1 MKNKSKFAFLS
12 VAFAALLALGACNV
26 SVSSSKDDKSTVS
39 SLSTDLSSGGED
51 SSEPVNQSSN
61 NNSSISAI
69 GSSSSID
76 SASSSSAT
84 SASSDSSGSTSTSS
98 DITTNTFIVTF
109 VVDGT
114 VVQTDELEPGD
125 IASYRGATPTRAE
138 SGGKKYRFKGWSP
151 DISQPIN
158 KDTVFTAQFAEYL
171 SVQMIDDFE
180 SYEDSPSMKDEGWMA
195 LGYSNATGQWSDQ
208 TAASVSLGTRSE
220 EGDQSLRFD
229 AWENGVGYKF
239 AKTFREG
246 EFTNSG
252 NALQFRLMV
261 PQINTVKVLLHAKV
275 SIAGTVQNPSF
286 TYTLNVPSSEFVEY
300 TIPLNDQGWALWG
313 EAGKSISV
321 CADWMGVHEDDLLNY
336 LTRIEFYI
344 QGNDGGNGLPY
355 IAFLDS
361 AKFVTIDTPAYSA
374 QENLVVNDRYTATL
388 TDGTTLRLDVGAN
401 GAATASVIDLETPVS
416 VNGTLSVNGRD
427 ATFTSSALTYRGTLT
442 NGGNLIKFVSA
453 SGSLKDLVDD
463 VNLTGVQVLDNFD
476 QYTSDGKSYYVD
488 NPINQRSG
496 CRGAYYSEYFSNSTA
511 DETEW
516 GGSKWSLMRGSGD
529 QLKLKQDASGAHS
542 GKNYL
547 CLKNSQYNAM
557 RYMQWG
563 LYDGTAE
570 QNSFRGNKLGF
581 WARTN
586 GLVPAFKVA
595 CYSQTSPKNATK
607 DNYVKSQTFAC
618 SAPIGEWTHY
628 EIDLNPNVVYY
639 GFLVFMEKNGSADSY
654 LYLDDVEIYSADPY
668 AHYEAPVEEALPTV
682 IPDTY
687 YLGAAAGLFN
697 TSIGFLEDNSAYLC
711 FGDNY
716 YGQGT
721 YEINDREV
729 TINIENGGII
739 YTATMS
745 DDATELIFKS
755 VTGSNADYVGILNN
769 TNYTLADYA
778 DNAETYKDDGLMY
791 YQGNQNEALISG
803 ARGAYYCD
811 YQAGNNSYS
820 SPIGGAGWILMGG
833 SGDQLKLNTTN
844 PLAGAKSLDMKKST
858 AGAMRYIQWDLYKG
872 TAEAHTFK
880 TNFVVQARNNA
891 DNATKVKVMVF
902 KAQHVTAEN
911 YETSYVSKEVTLDA
925 GATDFIDIELDIN
938 ETYYGY
944 GIELAKD
951 SKAAYITFDN
961 AIFYSFYTDGVNYL
975 APKDMVLNGKNGLEA
990 SIKFGDVTKAF
1001 ITYSAIGLNNTEC
1014 SYRMTYGSGQGMII
1028 TVNGKEIEGSYV
1040 VAFDGTVTFTVTGV
1054 DPALSSYISV
1064 GAVFSNK

>member
-1 MKNKSKFAFLS
+1 MQERKILMKNKSKFAFLS
-12 VAFAALLALGACNV
+12 VAFAALLSLGACGQV
-26 SVSSSKDDKSTVS
+26 GQSLKDSKSTVS
-39 SLSTDLSSGGED
+39 SLSTDV
-51 SSEPVNQSSN
+51 SSEVGGSETSD
-61 NNSSISAI
+61 NNSSASAMNSD
-69 GSSSSID
+69 SSSASN
-76 SASSSSAT
+76 SASSSN
-84 SASSDSSGSTSTSS
+84 SSSSSS
-98 DITTNTFIVTF
+98 SSSSQEIPNTYIVSF
-109 VVDGT
+109 VVDGV

-125 IASYRGATPTRAE
+125 IAVYNGATPTKQDG
-138 SGGKKYRFKGWSP
+138 SGKQYRFKGWSP
-151 DISQPIN
+151 DITQPIN

-171 SVQMIDDFE
+171 AVQMIDDFE
-180 SYEDSPSMKDEGWMA
+180 SYEDSPSMKDEGWTA
-195 LGYSNATGQWSDQ
+195 LAYSNATGQWTND
-208 TAASVSLGTRSE
+208 TNATVSLGTRSE
-220 EGDQSLRFD
+220 EGQKSLRFD

-239 AKTFREG
+239 AKIFKGG
-246 EFTNSG
+246 EFANAA

-261 PQINTVKVLLHAKV
+261 PQINTVKVLLHAKMTIGG
-275 SIAGTVQNPSF
+275 STQTPSF
-286 TYTLNVPSSEFVEY
+286 TYTLNVPSSEYVEY
-300 TIPLNDQGWALWG
+300 TIPLNDDGWALWG
-313 EAGKSISV
+313 EAGKSIHT
-321 CADWMGVHEDDLLNY
+321 CADWLGIHEDDLLPY
-336 LTRIEFYI
+336 LTRIEFYV
-344 QGNDGGNGLPY
+344 QGNDGGTGLPY
-355 IAFLDS
+355 VGFLDS
-361 AKFVTIDTPAYSA
+361 AKFVTIDNATNTAI
-374 QENLVVNDRYTATL
+374 ENLVINDRYTATL
-388 TDGTTLRLDVGAN
+388 TDGTTLRLDVGDN

-416 VNGTLSVNGRD
+416 VDGTLSVNGRD
-427 ATFTSSALTYRGTLT
+427 VTFASSALTYRGTLT

-453 SGSLKDLVDD
+453 SGSLKDLVED

-476 QYTSDGKSYYVD
+476 QYTADGKAYYKD
-488 NPINQRSG
+488 NPMNQRSG
-496 CRGAYYSEYFSNSTA
+496 CRGAYYSEYFSNAAT
-511 DETEW
+511 DHTEW
-516 GGSKWSLMRGSGD
+516 GGDKWSLLGGDGS

-563 LYDGTAE
+563 LYDGTSE
-570 QNSFRGNKLGF
+570 KNSFRGNKLGF

-654 LYLDDVEIYSADPY
+654 LYLDDVEIYSANPY

-682 IPDTY
+682 LPSTY

-729 TINIENGGII
+729 TVSVDDGAIV

-811 YQAGNNSYS
+811 YQAGNASYS
-820 SPIGGAGWILMGG
+820 SPIGGSGWILMGG

-858 AGAMRYIQWDLYKG
+858 AGAMRYIQWGLYKG

-880 TNFVVQARNNA
+880 TNFVVQVRNNA

-902 KAQHVTAEN
+902 KAQYVTAEN
-911 YETSYVSKEVTLDA
+911 YETSYVGKEVTLDA

-961 AIFYSFYTDGVNYL
+961 ALFYSYYTDGVNYL
-975 APKDMVLNGKNGLEA
+975 APKDMVLNGKNGLDA
-990 SIKFGDVTKAF
+990 SIKFGDTTKAF

-1014 SYRMTYGSGQGMII
+1014 SYRMTYGGGQGMII

-1040 VAFDGTVTFTVTGV
+1040 VALDGTVTFTVTGV
-1054 DPALSSYISV
+1054 DPALSSYITV

>member
-1 MKNKSKFAFLS
+1 MQERKFLMKNKSKFAFLS
-12 VAFAALLALGACNV
+12 VAFAALLALGACQNNTP
-26 SVSSSKDDKSTVS
+26 KSNNGKSAVS
-39 SLSTDLSSGGED
+39 SLSVNSSGEVN
-51 SSEPVNQSSN
+51 SSDPINQSSTN
-61 NNSSISAI
+61 GSSITDS
-69 GSSSSID
+69 GSSDISS
-76 SASSSSAT
+76 
-84 SASSDSSGSTSTSS
+84 SSDSSLSSS
-98 DITTNTFIVTF
+98 DSSSEDTPNTYRVIF
-109 VVDGT
+109 VVDGVT
-114 VVQTDELEPGD
+114 VDTREVEPGS
-125 IASYRGATPTRAE
+125 IVTYNGATPTKADAD
-138 SGGKKYRFKGWSP
+138 GKHYIFNGWSP
-151 DISQPIN
+151 DMSQPIN
-158 KDTVFTAQFAEYL
+158 QDTVFTAQFKVY
-171 SVQMIDDFE
+171 SDVQMIDDFE
-180 SYEDSPSMKDEGWMA
+180 SYEDTPSMKDEGWTA
-195 LGYSNATGQWSDQ
+195 LGYSNATGQWSKE

-220 EGDQSLRFD
+220 EGQQSLRFD

-239 AKTFREG
+239 AKIFEGG
-246 EFTNSG
+246 EFECSA

-261 PQINTVKVLLHAKV
+261 PQINTVKVLLHAKMT
-275 SIAGTVQNPSF
+275 IAGSTQTPAF
-286 TYTLNVPSSEFVEY
+286 HYTLNVPSSEFVEY
-300 TIPLNDQGWALWG
+300 TIPLSDSGWALWG
-313 EAGKSISV
+313 EAGKSISWA
-321 CADWMGVHEDDLLNY
+321 ADWLGVHEDDLLAY

-344 QGNDGGNGLPY
+344 QGNDGANGLPY

-361 AKFVTIDTPAYSA
+361 AKFITIDNPTLS
-374 QENLVVNDRYTATL
+374 QTENLKLNDRYTAKL
-388 TDGTTLRLDVGAN
+388 NDDTTLRLDVGAN

-416 VNGTLSVNGRD
+416 VNGTLAVNGRD
-427 ATFTSSALTYRGTLT
+427 VTFTSNALTYNGILT

-488 NPINQRSG
+488 NPKNQRSG
-496 CRGAYYSEYFSNSTA
+496 CRGAYYSEYFSNSA
-511 DETEW
+511 SDSTEW
-516 GGSKWSLMRGSGD
+516 GGDKWSLMRGNGD
-529 QLKLKQDASGAHS
+529 QLKLKQDAAGAHS
-542 GKNYL
+542 GNNYL

-570 QNSFRGNKLGF
+570 QNSFRGNKFSF

-607 DNYVKSQTFAC
+607 DSYVKADTFAC
-618 SAPIGEWTHY
+618 SAPIAEWTHY

-654 LYLDDVEIYSADPY
+654 LYIDDVEIYSADPY
-668 AHYEAPVEEALPTV
+668 AHYEAPVEEALPTI
-682 IPDTY
+682 IPGTY

-716 YGQGT
+716 YGSGT
-721 YEINDREV
+721 YLIDDREV
-729 TINIENGGII
+729 AINVDNGAIV

-755 VTGSNADYVGILNN
+755 VSGSNTDYVGILNN
-769 TNYTLADYA
+769 TNFTIADYA
-778 DNAETYKDDGLMY
+778 DNAEYYENDGLMY
-791 YQGNQNEALISG
+791 YQGNQNEANISG

-811 YQAGNNSYS
+811 YQPGDASYT
-820 SPIGGAGWILMGG
+820 SPIGGSGWILMGG

-844 PLAGAKSLDMKKST
+844 PIQGAKSLDMKKST
-858 AGAMRYIQWDLYKG
+858 AGAMRYLQWGLFKG
-872 TAEAHTFK
+872 TAQAHTLK
-880 TNFVVQARNNA
+880 TNFVVQVRNNA

-902 KAQHVTAEN
+902 KEQKVTAEN

-925 GATDFIDIELDIN
+925 GAIDYVDIELDIN

-944 GIELAKD
+944 GIEFDKD
-951 SKAAYITFDN
+951 SKVAYITVDN
-961 AIFYSFYTDGVNYL
+961 ATYYSYYDETVSYL
-975 APKDMVLNGKNGLEA
+975 APKDMVLNGKNGLDA
-990 SIKFGDVTKAF
+990 SIKFGDITKAF

-1014 SYRMTYGSGQGMII
+1014 SYRMTCGGGQGMII

-1040 VAFDGTVTFTVTGV
+1040 VSLDGTVTFTVTGV